1 MYSSLSPSIERIKR
15 SKGRQGQKYILNIL
29 PKDLA
34 NSPILCQNMIPR
46 NLDHLDIT
54 QNIPVFLYGDDIIL
68 HALMW
73 QILWMLQ
80 KDTLHWKMQE
90 KSSEDTEACH
100 NCELLRNVGVWGMS
114 LHPLQSKWHI
124 VLIFISYIKHLIT
137 SLDFGGSICYT

>member
-15 SKGRQGQKYILNIL
+15 SKGSQGPNYILNIL

-54 QNIPVFLYGDDIIL
+54 QNIPMLLYVDDIIL
-68 HALMW
+68 HAPTW
-73 QILWMLQ
+73 QILWVLW
-80 KDTLHWKMQE
+80 KDTLHWKRQE
-90 KSSEDTEACH
+90 KSYEDTEACH
-100 NCELLRNVGVWGMS
+100 NCELLRNVVVWGMS
-114 LHPLQSKWHI
+114 LHPLQSKRHI
-124 VLIFISYIKHLIT
+124 VLIFISSIKHLIT